1 MTILGLSRIFF
12 NFDSRVLNETR
23 ETNHD
28 IPAWII
34 LELSA
39 VYAHPKCNNSFAEA
53 IKCIFEKMTQ
63 TQDQTIVKSL
73 EVIND
78 TVLQN
83 KQYWLDKYDE
93 YNVIK
98 GVEKTLKAYFY

>member
-1 MTILGLSRIFF
+1 MLNLSGETKQDIL
-12 NFDSRVLNETR
+12 
-23 ETNHD
+23 
-28 IPAWII
+28 AWII

-39 VYAHPKCNNSFAEA
+39 VYAHPKCNSSFAEA
-53 IKCIFEKMTQ
+53 IKCIFEKMAQ

-78 TVLQN
+78 TILQN

-93 YNVIK
+93 YDVIK
-98 GVEKTLKAYFY
+98 GVERTLNAYFSF

>member
-1 MTILGLSRIFF
+1 VSGETKQDIL
-12 NFDSRVLNETR
+12 
-23 ETNHD
+23 
-28 IPAWII
+28 AWII

-39 VYAHPKCNNSFAEA
+39 VYSHPKCPSALAEA
-53 IKCIFEKMTQ
+53 IKCIFEKMAQ
-63 TQDQTIVKSL
+63 TQDQSVVKSL

-93 YNVIK
+93 YDVIK
-98 GVEKTLKAYFY
+98 GVERTLKAYFN